1 MQELVARL
9 SALDAEAGAALKA
22 ITYFDKLNEG
32 RVGLETLVRGAAV
45 LSGFPAGL
53 SDPERH
59 LNLRVLP
66 DRSVVASQ
74 DALDPAWV
82 TIPLF
87 DEAAGMAW
95 LETTKPRAID
105 ELILE
110 RLVVCVRVV
119 LDRTRRRVVKDDAA
133 ALEVLLDSKV
143 TEAVRLESARRLGW
157 APASRVRALAVFPES
172 DLKCAAEIGGVCAF
186 LEPAV
191 PGAAAQRPEG
201 RIGVGRSMPVLQAW
215 RSWEQARVALR
226 FTAAGTAD
234 DPGPRTVRY
243 SDVGTTVAALAD
255 TCGPDTDVP
264 EDVTR
269 IMRAAESAPWL
280 LETLYHVVMHSSL
293 RAASGAAHLHH
304 STLQD
309 RVAQAEQLLGW
320 PICEPYGRFRLQFA
334 LIVHKLHQTA

>member
-9 SALDAEAGAALKA
+9 SALDAEAGAALKV

-66 DRSVVASQ
+66 DKSIVATR
-74 DALDPAWV
+74 DAVDPEWLTISLLD
-82 TIPLF
+82 
-87 DEAAGMAW
+87 EGAGIVW
-95 LETTKPRAID
+95 LETTQARAID

-110 RLVVCVRVV
+110 RLVVCVRSV

-133 ALEVLLDSKV
+133 ALEVLLSPKV
-143 TEAVRLESARRLGW
+143 SDAVRLESARRLGW
-157 APASRVRALAVFPES
+157 SPTSRVRALAVVPEADVKS
-172 DLKCAAEIGGVCAF
+172 AAEIGGVCAI

-191 PGAAAQRPEG
+191 PGTPADRPLG

-215 RSWEQARVALR
+215 QSWEQARVALR
-226 FTAAGTAD
+226 FTSAGTPE

-243 SDVGTTVAALAD
+243 SEVGATVAALAG
-255 TCGPDTDVP
+255 TFGPGSPVP
-264 EDVTR
+264 EDVQR
-269 IMRAAESAPWL
+269 VERAAETTPWL

-293 RAASGAAHLHH
+293 RAASAAAHLHH

-309 RVAQAEQLLGW
+309 RVAQAELLLGW

-334 LIVHKLHQTA
+334 LIVHKLCQAA